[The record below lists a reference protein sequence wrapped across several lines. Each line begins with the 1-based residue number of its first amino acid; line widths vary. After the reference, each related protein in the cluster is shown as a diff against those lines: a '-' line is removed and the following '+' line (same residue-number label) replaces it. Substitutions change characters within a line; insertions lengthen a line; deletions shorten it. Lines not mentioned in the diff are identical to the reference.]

1 MGRLT
6 QHYETTFYSVIAFV
20 NIILLQ
26 LADAVILVRESLD
39 YPYEYVML
47 ADCGQGNEVQSSQA
61 AYYQTYTD
69 DAPRDVARI
78 VVITDQS
85 RTLGNTKLWAYFT
98 DTGINFTASLLPEG
112 ENGEYSGTAYNGYV
126 HFACFQKP
134 LAYIYSNGSA
144 ECYQRYNCS
153 HAAISSTTTTQPPLS
168 SSTHS
173 ETQSSL
179 DIVSSPTSSTVLPF
193 SNSVLSSTVSTT
205 LSSLDSISLSSS
217 STFSRTSPL
226 SSSIPTPPISTV
238 SLLLNSTSSLE
249 GGTTSLP
256 PDNASPPPSDSG
268 TSLLTSQIVGLVIGA
283 ALGVLTIV
291 GVSTFAVW
299 KWRKWKGTK
308 KVAKVVGEQ
317 SFDTFEVKSDTS
329 LIVEADGYPAGGE
342 LEAPLPVQEL
352 DGRSRPVEI
361 HGFAVVELEGCH
373 EDRVTLIG
381 SVSHHG
387 NCT

>member
-6 QHYETTFYSVIAFV
+6 QHYETTFYSVNTFV
-20 NIILLQ
+20 HIILLQ
-26 LADAVILVRESLD
+26 LADAVILGRESLD

-69 DAPRDVARI
+69 DVPRDVARI
-78 VVITDQS
+78 VVVTDQS
-85 RTLGNTKLWAYFT
+85 RTLGNTELWAYFT

-153 HAAISSTTTTQPPLS
+153 H
-168 SSTHS
+168 
-173 ETQSSL
+173 
-179 DIVSSPTSSTVLPF
+179 DIVSSPTSSTLLPF
-193 SNSVLSSTVSTT
+193 SNSVLSSIVSTT

-226 SSSIPTPPISTV
+226 SSSIPTPPISTI
-238 SLLLNSTSSLE
+238 SLLLNSTSSFE

-256 PDNASPPPSDSG
+256 PDNASSPPSDSG

-308 KVAKVVGEQ
+308 KVAKVVDEQ

-342 LEAPLPVQEL
+342 LEASLPVQEL
-352 DGRSRPVEI
+352 DGRSRPAEI

-373 EDRVTLIG
+373 EDRVTLTG